1 MGQAQKSQFVEAMRA
16 DVARAPGVL
25 FIDYTG
31 LTVLKVNELRASLRA
46 AKVRLVVVKNTLM
59 SRVLDGQPYAA
70 AQGCLKGTPTGV
82 VLGFEDP
89 VTPAKLVYEFAKTC
103 DKVRVKGGIVD
114 NGAITPVEAEA
125 LSKLPSQ
132 KELQGSIVALAKSP
146 GGKLAGALKGPSG
159 RIVGAIDALA
169 ERLGDGGAAEGA

>member
-1 MGQAQKSQFVEAMRA
+1 MGQAEKSQFVEAMRQ
-16 DVARAPGVL
+16 DVARSPGVL

-31 LTVLKVNELRASLRA
+31 LKVLQANELRASLRA

-59 SRVLDGQPYAA
+59 SRVLEGQPYEAA
-70 AQGCLKGTPTGV
+70 KACLKGTPTGV
-82 VLGFEDP
+82 VIGFEDP
-89 VTPAKLVYEFAKTC
+89 VTPAKLVYDFAKTC

-114 NGAITPVEAEA
+114 NGAIGPAEAEA

-132 KELQGSIVALAKSP
+132 KELQGAVVALAKSP
-146 GGKLAGALKGPSG
+146 GSNLLGAVQGPAG

-169 ERLGDGGAAEGA
+169 ERLDGGEAA